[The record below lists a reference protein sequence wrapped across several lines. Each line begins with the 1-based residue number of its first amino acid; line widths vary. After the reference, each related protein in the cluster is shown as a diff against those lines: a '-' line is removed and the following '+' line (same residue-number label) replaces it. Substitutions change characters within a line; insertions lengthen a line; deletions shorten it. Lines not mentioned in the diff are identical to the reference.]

1 MPIHDFSCNSS
12 VYISVL
18 VLSIVDL
25 LVYAVPLAF
34 EEYIVGSFSSPGAF
48 KILNTNSRSN
58 TLSTLNARTH
68 NREASHTPIYERC
81 RRKKLDSYKQYH

>member
-34 EEYIVGSFSSPGAF
+34 EEYIVDNFSSPLKF
-48 KILNTNSRSN
+48 QDTK
-58 TLSTLNARTH
+58 
-68 NREASHTPIYERC
+68 
-81 RRKKLDSYKQYH
+81 YKQ